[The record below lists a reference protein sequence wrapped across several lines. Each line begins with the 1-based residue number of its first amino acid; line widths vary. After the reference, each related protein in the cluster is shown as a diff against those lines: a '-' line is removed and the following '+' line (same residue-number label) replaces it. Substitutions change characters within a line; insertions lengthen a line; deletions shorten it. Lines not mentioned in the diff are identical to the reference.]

1 MFQPINILV
10 LIIVGVIGY
19 FIGNISPAIL
29 IGKAHGIDIKKEG
42 SGNAGTTN
50 VLRVLG
56 KKAAIGTLIIDIGKG
71 VLAVM
76 LGRLIGYIY
85 ASGMLDLTDERDIS
99 YIMLSCAMLA
109 GLCAFIG
116 HIWPMAFGFK
126 GGKGVATAFGVL
138 VAINPLLGLSCLV
151 VVALVVLASKMVSL
165 GSICGAIALPLL
177 SMMFEPD
184 FFWTGILMA
193 IIVIIKHRPNISRI
207 VRGEESKLFK
217 GKKNK
222 KED

>member
-99 YIMLSCAMLA
+99 YIMLSCAMLG

-177 SMMFEPD
+177 SIMFEPD

-207 VRGEESKLFK
+207 VRGEESKLFT
-217 GKKNK
+217 KK
-222 KED
+222 

>member
-1 MFQPINILV
+1 MFQPINFLV
-10 LIIVGVIGY
+10 LLIVALVGY
-19 FIGNISPAIL
+19 LMGNISPAIL

-71 VLAVM
+71 VVAVM

-85 ASGMLDLTDERDIS
+85 ATGILDLTEERDIR
-99 YIMLSCAMLA
+99 YMVLSCAMLA
-109 GLCAFIG
+109 GFCVFAG

-138 VAINPLLGLSCLV
+138 LAINPLLALSCLA
-151 VVALVVLASKMVSL
+151 VVALVALISKMVSL
-165 GSICGAIALPLL
+165 GSLCGAAMLPLL

-184 FFWTGILMA
+184 FFWTGLVMS

-207 VRGEESKLFK
+207 IRGEEAKLFTK
-217 GKKNK
+217 KKKN
-222 KED
+222 EE